1 MRPPI
6 HSGFLLATLSVA
18 ATGLWFATATGAAQV
33 QLGSEMLAAN
43 GFKELQ
49 GKRVGLITNPSG
61 VNRNGQSTIDLLR
74 SAPGVKLVALFGS
87 EHGVYGDV
95 KAGELIPERTDLRTG
110 LPVHSLYGATR
121 KPTPAMLR
129 GIDAL
134 VYDLQDTGVRSYTF
148 ISTMGLAME
157 ACAEAGIE
165 FVVLDRPNPLGG
177 ERVEG
182 PMVDDRFRSFVGQ
195 WNIPYAYGM
204 TCGELAQMINGEAW
218 IRKRCQLAVIPMTG
232 WRRSMVWRDTGLRW
246 TASSPNVP
254 RGDSP
259 LYYAATGLF
268 GELAGGSGASI
279 GTRLKR
285 PFECVIAPWLDANKM
300 SSAMKGNALPGIAF
314 PTFSVTHEG
323 QRLQGVL
330 LRIND
335 PARAPLVAINFY
347 LLDAIEKASGRDL
360 FAEAVRRKKDFQMFD
375 KVCGTDEIRRQ
386 LNAGKRAAEIVES
399 WKAAEEAFRLKRQK
413 YLLYDGDALT
423 KSALAKESAPAP
435 VVASKP
441 APAIDPPPTRSRAGT
456 NSAPAPPPLL
466 VITVSK
472 GDTAAKI
479 AKDLGV
485 TVSDLAEANPGTNVD
500 RLKVGQKLKVPRP
513 EPK

>member
-1 MRPPI
+1 MRALMR
-6 HSGFLLATLSVA
+6 SGFLA
-18 ATGLWFATATGAAQV
+18 ATVSLASSGFWFSTATGIAQV
-33 QLGSEMLAAN
+33 RLGSDVLAAN

-61 VNRNGQSTIDLLR
+61 INRNGVSTIDLLR
-74 SAPGVKLVALFGS
+74 NAPGVKLVALLGP

-95 KAGELIPERTDLRTG
+95 KAGELIGERTDRRTG

-121 KPTPAMLR
+121 KPTTVMLN
-129 GIDAL
+129 GLDAL

-157 ACAEAGIE
+157 ACAEAGVG

-195 WNIPYAYGM
+195 WNVPYAYGM
-204 TCGELAQMINGEAW
+204 TCGELAQMINGQGW
-218 IRKRCQLAVIPMTG
+218 IRKPCALTVIPMEG
-232 WRRSMVWRDTGLRW
+232 WRRSMVWRDTGLYW
-246 TASSPNVP
+246 TPTSPNVP
-254 RGDSP
+254 RGTSP

-285 PFECVIAPWLDANKM
+285 PFECVIAPWLDAKRFSAAM
-300 SSAMKGNALPGIAF
+300 SSYGLHGIGF
-314 PTFSVTHEG
+314 PTFAVIHEG

-330 LRIND
+330 LKIDD
-335 PARAPLVAINFY
+335 PVRAPLVAINFY
-347 LLDAIEKASGRDL
+347 LLDGLRKVTGRDL
-360 FAEAVRRKKDFQMFD
+360 FVEAAQRKKDFQMFD

-386 LNAGKRAAEIVES
+386 LKAGKSASEIVGS
-399 WKAAEEAFRLKRQK
+399 WRAGEEAFRQQRRK
-413 YLLYDGDALT
+413 YLLYTDPPPTPAV
-423 KSALAKESAPAP
+423 ESKPVRPAE
-435 VVASKP
+435 SKP
-441 APAIDPPPTRSRAGT
+441 APARDSNAIQLQSVT
-456 NSAPAPPPLL
+456 NSIPLPPL

-479 AKDLGV
+479 AQDLGV
-485 TVSDLAEANPGTNVD
+485 TVSDLAEANPGTNVG
-500 RLKVGQKLKVPRP
+500 RLKAGQKLKVPRP
-513 EPK
+513 GPK

>member
-1 MRPPI
+1 MRDLI
-6 HSGFLLATLSVA
+6 RSVLLAGVVVLIPVA
-18 ATGLWFATATGAAQV
+18 VAEV
-33 QLGSEMLAAN
+33 QLGSEAFAAT
-43 GFKELQ
+43 GFRELQ
-49 GKRVGLITNPSG
+49 GKQVGLITNPSG
-61 VNRNGQSTIDLLR
+61 VNRKGELTIDLLR
-74 SAPGVKLVALFGS
+74 HAPGLKLIALFGPA
-87 EHGVYGDV
+87 HGVYGDV
-95 KAGELIPERTDLRTG
+95 KAGESIAERTDKRTG
-110 LPVHSLYGATR
+110 LPVHSLYGTTR
-121 KPTPAMLR
+121 KPTPAMLK
-129 GIDAL
+129 GLNAL

-157 ACAEAGIE
+157 ACAEAGVE

-182 PMVDDRFRSFVGQ
+182 PMVNDRLRSFVGQ

-204 TCGELAQMINGEAW
+204 TCGELAQMINGEGW
-218 IRKRCQLAVIPMTG
+218 IRKRCKLTVIPMNG

-246 TASSPNVP
+246 TPTSPNVP
-254 RGDSP
+254 RGNSP

-268 GELAGGSGASI
+268 GELAGSSGASI

-285 PFECVIAPWLDANKM
+285 PFECVIAPWLDAKRF
-300 SSAMKGNALPGIAF
+300 SAAMNSYGLRGIRF

-330 LRIND
+330 LKIDD

-360 FAEAVRRKKDFQMFD
+360 FVEAAQRKQDFQMFD

-386 LNAGKRAAEIVES
+386 LKTGRSASEIVES
-399 WKAAEEAFRLKRQK
+399 WKAGEEAFRQQRRN
-413 YLLYDGDALT
+413 YLLYPDPALT
-423 KSALAKESAPAP
+423 QTASAIDSRPARLP
-435 VVASKP
+435 ESKP
-441 APAIDPPPTRSRAGT
+441 VHAVDPKAAQLTSVT
-456 NSAPAPPPLL
+456 NSVPPPLPPL

-479 AKDLGV
+479 AQDLGV
-485 TVSDLAEANPGTNVD
+485 TVSDLAEANPGTNVS
-500 RLKVGQKLKVPRP
+500 RLKVGQKLKVPRS
-513 EPK
+513 EAK

>member
-1 MRPPI
+1 MFALMR
-6 HSGFLLATLSVA
+6 FALLAGLLVLVA
-18 ATGLWFATATGAAQV
+18 EARAQV
-33 QLGSEMLAAN
+33 QLGIEVLAAD
-43 GFKELQ
+43 GFQELQ
-49 GKRVGLITNPSG
+49 SKRVGLITNPSG
-61 VNRNGQSTIDLLR
+61 VNRNGESTIDLLR
-74 SAPGVKLVALFGS
+74 RAPGVKLVALFGP

-95 KAGELIPERTDLRTG
+95 KAGERIPERTDARTG

-121 KPTPAMLR
+121 KPSPAMLQ
-129 GIDAL
+129 GLDVL

-157 ACAEAGIE
+157 ACAEAGVE

-182 PMVDDRFRSFVGQ
+182 PMVDDRLRSFVGQ

-204 TCGELAQMINGEAW
+204 TCGELARMINGEGW
-218 IRKRCQLAVIPMTG
+218 IKKPCKLTVVPMQG
-232 WRRSMVWRDTGLRW
+232 WRPSMVWRDTGLRW
-246 TASSPNVP
+246 MPSSPNVP

-279 GTRLKR
+279 GTRLRR

-300 SSAMKGNALPGIAF
+300 RAAMQGYGLRGISF

-323 QRLQGVL
+323 QRLHGVL
-330 LRIND
+330 LKINE

-360 FAEAVRRKKDFQMFD
+360 FAEAVQRKRDFQMFD

-386 LNAGKRAAEIVES
+386 LRAGKSASEIIES
-399 WKAAEEAFRLKRQK
+399 WKATEEAFRQQRRK
-413 YLLYDGDALT
+413 YLIYSDAALT
-423 KSALAKESAPAP
+423 QSASANETKPARLAE
-435 VVASKP
+435 SKP
-441 APAIDPPPTRSRAGT
+441 APSVEPKPAQPAGVL
-456 NSAPAPPPLL
+456 NSVQSPPLPL

-479 AKDLGV
+479 AQDLGV
-485 TVSDLAEANPGTNVD
+485 TVSDLAEANPGANVL
-500 RLKVGQKLKVPRP
+500 RLKVGQKLKIPRT
-513 EPK
+513 EAK

>member
-1 MRPPI
+1 MFALMR
-6 HSGFLLATLSVA
+6 FALLAGVLALIQA
-18 ATGLWFATATGAAQV
+18 APAQV
-33 QLGSEMLAAN
+33 QLGSEALAAN

-61 VNRNGQSTIDLLR
+61 VSRNGESTIDLLR
-74 SAPGVKLVALFGS
+74 RAPEVRLVALFGP
-87 EHGVYGDV
+87 EHGVTGDV
-95 KAGELIPERTDLRTG
+95 KAGERIAERTDKRTG
-110 LPVHSLYGATR
+110 LPVHSLYGTTR
-121 KPTPAMLR
+121 KPTPSMLK
-129 GIDAL
+129 GLDAL

-182 PMVDDRFRSFVGQ
+182 PMLDDRFRSFVGQ

-204 TCGELAQMINGEAW
+204 TCGELARMINGEGW
-218 IRKRCQLAVIPMTG
+218 IRMPCQLTVIPMNG

-246 TASSPNVP
+246 APTSPNVP
-254 RGDSP
+254 RANSP

-285 PFECVIAPWLDANKM
+285 PFECVIAPWLDANKLGA
-300 SSAMKGNALPGIAF
+300 AMNSYGLRGIRF

-330 LRIND
+330 LKIDD

-360 FAEAVRRKKDFQMFD
+360 FVEAAQRKKDFQMFD
-375 KVCGTDEIRRQ
+375 KVCGTDELRSQ
-386 LNAGKRAAEIVES
+386 LKTGNSASEIVES
-399 WKAAEEAFRLKRQK
+399 WRAGEEAFRQQRRK
-413 YLLYDGDALT
+413 YLLYTDPTLT
-423 KSALAKESAPAP
+423 QSAPASESNPARLAESKPAP
-435 VVASKP
+435 VVDPKP
-441 APAIDPPPTRSRAGT
+441 PQLPS
-456 NSAPAPPPLL
+456 
-466 VITVSK
+466 
-472 GDTAAKI
+472 
-479 AKDLGV
+479 V
-485 TVSDLAEANPGTNVD
+485 TDSVQA
-500 RLKVGQKLKVPRP
+500 
-513 EPK
+513 

>member
-1 MRPPI
+1 MFVSLRLVLFA
-6 HSGFLLATLSVA
+6 GVLALVQIA
-18 ATGLWFATATGAAQV
+18 PGQV
-33 QLGSEMLAAN
+33 QLGSEVLAAN
-43 GFKELQ
+43 GFRELQ

-61 VNRNGQSTIDLLR
+61 VNRNGISTIDLLR
-74 SAPGVKLVALFGS
+74 TAPGVKLVALFGP

-95 KAGELIPERTDLRTG
+95 KAGELIGERTDRRTG
-110 LPVHSLYGATR
+110 LPVHSLYGVTR
-121 KPTPAMLR
+121 KPTKVMLN
-129 GIDAL
+129 GLDAL

-157 ACAEAGIE
+157 ACAEAGVG

-182 PMVDDRFRSFVGQ
+182 PLVDDRFRSFVGQ

-204 TCGELAQMINGEAW
+204 TCGELAQMINGQGW
-218 IRKRCQLAVIPMTG
+218 IRKPCALTVIPMAG
-232 WRRSMVWRDTGLRW
+232 WRRSMVWRDTGLYW
-246 TASSPNVP
+246 TPSSPNVP
-254 RGDSP
+254 RGNSP

-285 PFECVIAPWLDANKM
+285 PFECVIAPWLDANRFSAAM
-300 SSAMKGNALPGIAF
+300 SSYGLHGIGF
-314 PTFSVTHEG
+314 PTFAVIHEG
-323 QRLQGVL
+323 QRLQGVSL
-330 LRIND
+330 KIND

-360 FAEAVRRKKDFQMFD
+360 FAEAVQRKKDFQMFD

-386 LNAGKRAAEIVES
+386 LKSGKSASEIIES
-399 WKAAEEAFRLKRQK
+399 WKPGEEAFRQQRRK
-413 YLLYDGDALT
+413 YLLYPDPALT
-423 KSALAKESAPAP
+423 QTAPANE
-435 VVASKP
+435 SKP
-441 APAIDPPPTRSRAGT
+441 VAVVEPKRATAVESTPARLPAST
-456 NSAPAPPPLL
+456 NSSPVSLAPW

-479 AKDLGV
+479 AQDLGV
-485 TVSDLAEANPGTNVD
+485 TVSDLAEANPGTNVS

-513 EPK
+513 GPK